1 MNLKKLSIS
10 LLKKME
16 IKRIGITG
24 NIGSGKSLVCKIF
37 NHLGINTFHSDE
49 ETKKLY
55 FRPEIKEQIIEY
67 FKDEVYFRDGS
78 LNKKLLSYNLFR
90 NPKALQFV
98 ESLLYPALNRSFD
111 KWVSEQTSDF
121 VLFESA
127 ILFEKK
133 YDRQFEK
140 IIFVSAP
147 EEVRLQRTMLRDHCD
162 EENVRSRMR
171 LQWDE
176 ETKISK
182 SDFVI
187 YNDGK
192 QMLIPQVLKIVENL
206 QLTNND

>member
-1 MNLKKLSIS
+1 MN
-10 LLKKME
+10 

-55 FRPEIKEQIIEY
+55 LLPEIRKQIIEY
-67 FKDEVYFRDGS
+67 FNDEVYFSDGN
-78 LNKKLLSYNLFR
+78 LNKKILSYHLFK
-90 NPKALQFV
+90 NPKALLFI
-98 ESLLYPALNRSFD
+98 ETILYPKLNETFNR
-111 KWVSEQTSDF
+111 WCEQQNSDF
-121 VLFESA
+121 ILFESA

-133 YDRQFEK
+133 FESQFDK

-147 EEVRLQRTMLRDHCD
+147 EDVRLQRAMLRDNCN

-176 ETKISK
+176 ETKIQK

-187 YNDGK
+187 INDGK
-192 QMLIPQVLKIVENL
+192 KMLFPQVVEIWKELQNKDNL
-206 QLTNND
+206 